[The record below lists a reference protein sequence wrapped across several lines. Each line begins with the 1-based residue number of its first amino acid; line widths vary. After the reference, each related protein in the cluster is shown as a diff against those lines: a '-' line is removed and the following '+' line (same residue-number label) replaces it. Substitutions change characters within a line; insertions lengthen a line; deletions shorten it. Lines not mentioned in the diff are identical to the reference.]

1 MYAGGAAMIKIKR
14 VYEEPGAGD
23 GMRILVDRVWPRGI
37 SKERARLADW
47 RKDLAPSTPLR
58 KWFGHDPA
66 KWKEFRTRYRTELK
80 RSGQSDA
87 LKELAKLS
95 RRKTVTLVY
104 GAADEKHNQAVAL
117 KEFLLAAGRLLV
129 L

>member
-1 MYAGGAAMIKIKR
+1 MIKIKR
-14 VYEEPGAGD
+14 VYEEPSAGD

-80 RSGQSDA
+80 RSGQIEA

-104 GAADEKHNQAVAL
+104 GAADEQHNQAVAL
-117 KEFLLAAGRLLV
+117 KEFLLAARPSLV

>member
-1 MYAGGAAMIKIKR
+1 MIKIKR
-14 VYEEPGAGD
+14 VYEKPSAGD

-80 RSGQSDA
+80 RSGQIEA

-104 GAADEKHNQAVAL
+104 GAADEQHNQAVAL
-117 KEFLLAAGRLLV
+117 KEFLLAARRSSV

>member
-1 MYAGGAAMIKIKR
+1 MIKIKR
-14 VYEEPGAGD
+14 VYEAPGSGD

-66 KWKEFRTRYRTELK
+66 RWKGFRDRYRAELK
-80 RSGQSDA
+80 RSGQLDA
-87 LKELAKLS
+87 LTELARLS

-104 GAADEKHNQAVAL
+104 GAADDKHNQAVVL
-117 KEFLLAAGRLLV
+117 KEFLDEI
-129 L
+129 